1 MLVSELSQ
9 RSGVPASTVRYYERE
24 GLLPAE
30 RTRSGYRVFDERAE
44 QRLGFITAAKRLR
57 LPLPA
62 IAELLLVWEAD
73 SCRSVKRDLRPAIQT
88 RIDEAEAGIAELV
101 RLRDDLVAAR
111 DRLDELP
118 DRDERCDPSCAFLRG
133 DRVVS

>member
-1 MLVSELSQ
+1 M
-9 RSGVPASTVRYYERE
+9 RYYERE
-24 GLLPAE
+24 GLLPAA

-44 QRLGFITAAKRLR
+44 QRLGFITAAKRLH

-62 IAELLLVWEAD
+62 IAELLLVWEAG

-88 RIDEAEAGIAELV
+88 RIEQAEAGIAELV
-101 RLRDDLVAAR
+101 RLREDLVTAR

-118 DRDERCDPSCAFLRG
+118 DRDQPCDPSCAFLHG
-133 DRVVS
+133 DRAAS